1 MTVPQFY
8 QLKVILDL
16 RKSVIIPINELKF
29 QMTNGNKETTRPV
42 IAKKMQFWSFLSRS
56 ISFHLF
62 HIPLI
67 LYRSGNSHV

>member
-42 IAKKMQFWSFLSRS
+42 IAKKMQF
-56 ISFHLF
+56 
-62 HIPLI
+62 
-67 LYRSGNSHV
+67 